1 MNPVK
6 NKWKLQLFLWSAV
19 LILSVG
25 GNIVLSSPTVSAQT
39 VYITRT
45 GSKYHTHKCGNGTY
59 FPASLS
65 EAQSQGL
72 TPCNKCFGGSSPSP
86 SNNSSSRSSQ
96 SRQKPKSI
104 KISKTSLCLVKGQ
117 TSTLK
122 IKNATN
128 KIHWKSSKKSVASI
142 SAKGKVKA
150 KRKGKTTITASV
162 GSQKKRCKVTVETP
176 KLSAANITLDVGKS
190 RIIKLSGCSHSVNW
204 STSNSEIVKVKA
216 GKITAKLDGTVII
229 TAKVHNKKYKCR
241 VKVNK
246 LSADQLILKQNYVK
260 MGFDEEYT
268 LSIRTNPRSLLENYG
283 FSAWSSDES
292 IVYASES
299 SDNSI
304 VLESGTETGTASVY
318 ISVGNITKECKVEVG
333 PKTINSITLN
343 KNEIIL
349 EPYKTS
355 ELSFTSDPKG
365 AIDDYEAI
373 WKSSNE
379 NVITVTPTYFSK
391 NRAIISAISE
401 GTADITVTIGEKS
414 AVCHITVTKPQVESL
429 GLNMTGVLLRPGE
442 RDSLSCYIY
451 PNYAVDYY
459 DAIWSSSDENIVKVE
474 KNLSISNNIIITALN
489 EGKADIIV
497 TVGNKTAICHV
508 LVKSA
513 T

>member
-19 LILSVG
+19 LILSAG

-65 EAQSQGL
+65 KAQSQGL
-72 TPCNKCFGGSSPSP
+72 TPCSKCFGGSSPSP

-190 RIIKLSGCSHSVNW
+190 HIIKLSGCSHSVNW

-283 FSAWSSDES
+283 FSVWSSDEN
-292 IVYASES
+292 IVYASE
-299 SDNSI
+299 DLEDTI
-304 VLESGTETGTASVY
+304 LLESGSMRGTATIY
-318 ISVGNITKECKVEVG
+318 ISVGNITKQCKVEVG
-333 PKTINSITLN
+333 PEDVESINLDATKLDL
-343 KNEIIL
+343 KPNEIRTL
-349 EPYKTS
+349 
-355 ELSFTSDPKG
+355 LFTVNPFNTLYYYNV
-365 AIDDYEAI
+365 ICT
-373 WKSSNE
+373 SSNE
-379 NVITVTPTYFSK
+379 NVIKTTVEGYVQTVTL
-391 NRAIISAISE
+391 
-401 GTADITVTIGEKS
+401 TAVGIGE
-414 AVCHITVTKPQVESL
+414 ADVT
-429 GLNMTGVLLRPGE
+429 
-442 RDSLSCYIY
+442 
-451 PNYAVDYY
+451 
-459 DAIWSSSDENIVKVE
+459 
-474 KNLSISNNIIITALN
+474 
-489 EGKADIIV
+489 V
-497 TVGNKTAICHV
+497 TVGNKSAICHV
-508 LVKSA
+508 IVAKPQISSLSFDKQQKIISPHRSVPLFVFTDPMIAEDYHDYTWKSSDETVVIVNNTNHSSSTTITTLQEGEADITVYAGGKSA
-513 T
+513 TIHIVVEK

>member
-1 MNPVK
+1 MNSIK

-19 LILSVG
+19 LILSAG
-25 GNIVLSSPTVSAQT
+25 GNIVLSSPTVNAQT

-65 EAQSQGL
+65 NAQSQGL
-72 TPCNKCFGGSSPSP
+72 TPCSKCFGGSSPGRS
-86 SNNSSSRSSQ
+86 SNSSSRPSQ
-96 SRQKPKSI
+96 SGQKPKSI

-117 TSTLK
+117 ASTLK
-122 IKNATN
+122 IKNAAN
-128 KIHWKSSKKSVASI
+128 KIQWKSSKKSVASI

-162 GSQKKRCKVTVETP
+162 GRQKKSCKVTVEVP
-176 KLSAANITLDVGKS
+176 KLSATSITLDVGKS
-190 RIIKLSGCSHSVNW
+190 QSIKLSGCRHAIRW
-204 STSNSEIVKVKA
+204 SSSNSAIAKVKA
-216 GKITAKLDGTVII
+216 GKITAKLDGTATI

-246 LSADQLILKQNYVK
+246 LSEDQLILKQNYVK
-260 MGFDEEYT
+260 MGFDEEYI

-318 ISVGNITKECKVEVG
+318 ISVVNITKECKVEVG

-343 KNEIIL
+343 KTEIIL
-349 EPYKTS
+349 QPYKTS
-355 ELSFTSDPKG
+355 ELSITPDPKD
-365 AIDDYEAI
+365 AIDDYEVI

-379 NVITVTPTYFSK
+379 SVAKVTPIYFSK
-391 NRAIISAISE
+391 NRATISAISE
-401 GTADITVTIGEKS
+401 GTADITVTIGDKS
-414 AVCHITVTKPQVESL
+414 AVCHIIVTKPQVESL
-429 GLNMTGVLLRPGE
+429 GLSMTGILLWPGE

-451 PNYAVDYY
+451 PNYITDYY

-474 KNLSISNNIIITALN
+474 KNLSISNSIIITAIN